1 MKIAEIE
8 AKIEQG
14 DCSEEIMEMFRT
26 ALKRVPKSGRCQHCY
41 ITAAKM
47 PFCDHRQAISLIE
60 YGISEHCNNWMDRM
74 RSFHNLA
81 SIYEAIGDYRSAQK
95 SYKQALLSIEE
106 DKRSKYA
113 SEYAAHMMRTEMHI
127 SGFEYTEDL
136 NRFYNTAI
144 QADAFSQSFQKK
156 MFYRFLAEI
165 IIFSKLGDI
174 EKAKKSYDS
183 ANEMLKPGFV
193 GPLTSLL
200 KRKSF
205 IENTGAPKEAEAFL
219 ERAKQYF

>member
-14 DCSEEIMEMFRT
+14 DCSEEIMGLFRT

-47 PFCDHRQAISLIE
+47 PLCDHRQAVSLIE
-60 YGISEHCNNWMDRM
+60 YGISEHCSNWTDRM

-81 SIYEAIGDYRSAQK
+81 NIYEAIGDYRSAQK

-144 QADAFSQSFQKK
+144 KPMHSVNPFRKRGFIVFWQKLL
-156 MFYRFLAEI
+156 YSVNLEI
-165 IIFSKLGDI
+165 L
-174 EKAKKSYDS
+174 KKQR
-183 ANEMLKPGFV
+183 NPTIRLM
-193 GPLTSLL
+193 
-200 KRKSF
+200 RC
-205 IENTGAPKEAEAFL
+205 
-219 ERAKQYF
+219 